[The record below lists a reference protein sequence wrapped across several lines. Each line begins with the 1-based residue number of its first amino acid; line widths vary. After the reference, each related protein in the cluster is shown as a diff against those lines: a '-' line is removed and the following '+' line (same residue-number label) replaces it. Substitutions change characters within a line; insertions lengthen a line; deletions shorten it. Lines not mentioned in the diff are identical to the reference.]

1 MTPTRTFGVVPA
13 LQFLVRPGQW
23 HRVERGSGL
32 EFTALGVKARSGSN
46 ENDGSFDAQKLSFGS
61 EVGTQSALV
70 SPAQNGPN
78 CRHDK
83 LAGTLQGF
91 SAAPSGC
98 LRGLMG
104 LAPFPPSPKWANWQ
118 SKGGTLSLVC
128 RNISES

>member
-1 MTPTRTFGVVPA
+1 SEGAFSFSDRQCLALPWKLLPRAQEGVRGWYRGALARVSAETVLTSIFCRGVTAIPQSEARKVCPTLKR
-13 LQFLVRPGQW
+13 
-23 HRVERGSGL
+23 
-32 EFTALGVKARSGSN
+32 
-46 ENDGSFDAQKLSFGS
+46 
-61 EVGTQSALV
+61 
-70 SPAQNGPN
+70 PN
-78 CRHDK
+78 CCHDK